1 MGELT
6 FGKDVKLGPHTIDRY
21 GRLVARVLVDG
32 QDAGLELLKQ
42 ALCVVYEKYVG
53 ASAEIQTRYW
63 AAQATAQSDQLGLWQ
78 DPNPVTSVGMA
89 Q

>member
-1 MGELT
+1 MKGRGSTGSKRSLLT
-6 FGKDVKLGPHTIDRY
+6 ASSYFTSTASI
-21 GRLVARVLVDG
+21 
-32 QDAGLELLKQ
+32 
-42 ALCVVYEKYVG
+42 YVG